1 MKHQSSKPRIGVMAG
16 EFREDRIPPFGE
28 TRFYESLCAAGHSC
42 GAEVYVF
49 SPLDADEAGMTVTGY
64 GWSPG
69 GGWKKRSYPLPDLI
83 YDRAFFSS
91 KEAYQAHRQA
101 LRRLGSLK
109 QAPYLGFGL
118 KSKWEMLHFLRRDPA
133 LRPYLPQ
140 TAKVAAP
147 EDAARWLSREQR
159 IFLKPASGSQGK
171 GTVMAEQAEEGGC
184 WRVRARDSANQPIA
198 LEFRREAEFVQW
210 LGGFMG
216 RRAYLMQP
224 YLELAAPSGE
234 AWDIRALVQKNGR
247 GLWELTGM
255 GARVGASGSITSNL
269 HGGGSAVEVDE
280 WLERQFGAAR
290 SAEILRTL
298 RMLAKRIPA
307 ALEACNGRMAE
318 LGLDLG
324 VDREGRVW
332 IIEANT
338 KPGRSIFR
346 KLGQEKLLL
355 QAERNPI
362 AYACYILTR
371 TSLRPDGRQA
381 RAKPLICLP

>member
-1 MKHQSSKPRIGVMAG
+1 MKHQNSRHYIGVMAG
-16 EFREDRIPPFGE
+16 EFRSGQIPPFGE

-42 GAEVYVF
+42 GAEVFVF
-49 SPLDADEAGMTVTGY
+49 SPQDVNEAEMTVEGY
-64 GWSPG
+64 GRSPE
-69 GGWKKRSYPLPDLI
+69 GGWEKRHYPLPDLI

-91 KEAYQAHRQA
+91 KTSYETHRQA
-101 LRRLGSLK
+101 VRRLCSLK
-109 QAPYLGFGL
+109 QAPYLGYGL
-118 KSKWEMLHFLRRDPA
+118 KSKWEMLHFLRRDPI
-133 LRPYLPQ
+133 LRPYLPR
-140 TAKVAAP
+140 TVKISGP
-147 EDAARWLSREQR
+147 EEAARQLRQEKR
-159 IFLKPASGSQGK
+159 IFLKPVSGSQGK
-171 GTVMAEQAEEGGC
+171 GTVLAERTEHG
-184 WRVRARDSANQPIA
+184 WRVRARDPANQPID
-198 LEFRREAEFVQW
+198 LEFAREAGFAQW

-216 RRAYLMQP
+216 RHTYLMQP

-234 AWDIRALVQKNGR
+234 AWDIRVLVQKNGR

-255 GARVGASGSITSNL
+255 GARVGASGSMTSNL

-280 WLERQFGAAR
+280 WLEQQFGSARAA
-290 SAEILRTL
+290 ELLNTL
-298 RMLAKRIPA
+298 RMLARRIPA

-346 KLGQEKLLL
+346 KLGQEKLMV

-362 AYACYILTR
+362 AYACYILSR
-371 TSLRPDGRQA
+371 TSLRPDGKQA
-381 RAKPLICLP
+381 CPKPLICIP

>member
-1 MKHQSSKPRIGVMAG
+1 MKRQSKHFIGIMAG
-16 EFREDRIPPFGE
+16 EFRDNRLPPFGE
-28 TRFYESLCAAGHSC
+28 TRFYESLCAAGPSC

-49 SPLDADEAGMTVTGY
+49 SPLNVDEPGMTVEGY
-64 GWSPG
+64 GWSSEN
-69 GGWKKRSYPLPDLI
+69 GWEKRQYPLPDLI

-91 KEAYQAHRQA
+91 KASYDAHRQA
-101 LRRLGSLK
+101 VRRLCSLK

-133 LRPYLPQ
+133 LRPYLPR
-140 TAKVAAP
+140 TVRIAAP
-147 EDAARWLSREQR
+147 EEAARWLSREKR

-171 GTVMAEQAEEGGC
+171 GTAMAERTEDG
-184 WRVRARDSANQPIA
+184 WRVRARDPANQPIA
-198 LEFRREAEFVQW
+198 FDFKREAEFVQW
-210 LGGFMG
+210 LRGFMG
-216 RRAYLMQP
+216 KRSYLLQP
-224 YLELAAPSGE
+224 YLELSAPTGE
-234 AWDIRALVQKNGR
+234 TWDIRALVQKNGK

-255 GARVGASGSITSNL
+255 GARIGAPGSITSNL
-269 HGGGSAVEVDE
+269 HGGGSAMEANE
-280 WLERQFGAAR
+280 WLTQQFGSAR
-290 SAEILRTL
+290 AAEILKTL
-298 RMLAKRIPA
+298 HMLAKRIPA

-346 KLGQEKLLL
+346 KLGQEKLLR

-362 AYACYILTR
+362 AYACYLLSR
-371 TSLRPDGRQA
+371 TSIGQDGKQA
-381 RAKPLICLP
+381 RAKPLICIP